1 MISGD
6 PTDVLWI
13 AAFLIILMAGVPAAV
28 LRSEKTDGLSAMGA
42 PKAATSLGTT
52 GLSGPGANSGYA
64 FIFKVIQTFSPYRVG
79 SVGEFVQQGDFPCF
93 EKPSSLLPFLPRLVE
108 QSFLPRLMLPRV
120 GVAAVGVDMAVAG
133 VVVTVVAG
141 SAVVTVVADSGVDML
156 AGLAVG
162 ALVALVA
169 GTLLALVGL
178 GVGASVVARLAVLAA
193 GWVVCAEPRLVVVSG
208 QLDLMASAG
217 EASESP
223 AFTAGAFQSRQV

>member
-1 MISGD
+1 
-6 PTDVLWI
+6 
-13 AAFLIILMAGVPAAV
+13 
-28 LRSEKTDGLSAMGA
+28 
-42 PKAATSLGTT
+42 
-52 GLSGPGANSGYA
+52 
-64 FIFKVIQTFSPYRVG
+64 
-79 SVGEFVQQGDFPCF
+79 
-93 EKPSSLLPFLPRLVE
+93 LVE

-120 GVAAVGVDMAVAG
+120 GVAAVGVGMAVAG

-141 SAVVTVVADSGVDML
+141 VVVTVVADSAVVTVAADSGVDML

-162 ALVALVA
+162 VLVALVA
-169 GTLLALVGL
+169 GTLLALVPVGL
-178 GVGASVVARLAVLAA
+178 GVAASVVARLAVLAA

>member
-1 MISGD
+1 
-6 PTDVLWI
+6 L
-13 AAFLIILMAGVPAAV
+13 A
-28 LRSEKTDGLSAMGA
+28 
-42 PKAATSLGTT
+42 
-52 GLSGPGANSGYA
+52 LSGSS
-64 FIFKVIQTFSPYRVG
+64 F
-79 SVGEFVQQGDFPCF
+79 QQGDFPCF

-120 GVAAVGVDMAVAG
+120 GVAAVGVGMAVAVGVGMAVAG

-141 SAVVTVVADSGVDML
+141 SAVVTVVADSAAVTVVADSAAVTVVADSGVDML

-169 GTLLALVGL
+169 GTLLALVAVGL
-178 GVGASVVARLAVLAA
+178 GVAASVVARLAVLAA

>member
-108 QSFLPRLMLPRV
+108 QSFLPRSMLPRV
-120 GVAAVGVDMAVAG
+120 GVAAVGVDRAVAG
-133 VVVTVVAG
+133 V
-141 SAVVTVVADSGVDML
+141 VVTVVADSGVDML

-169 GTLLALVGL
+169 GTLLALVAVGL
-178 GVGASVVARLAVLAA
+178 GVAASVVARLAVLAA